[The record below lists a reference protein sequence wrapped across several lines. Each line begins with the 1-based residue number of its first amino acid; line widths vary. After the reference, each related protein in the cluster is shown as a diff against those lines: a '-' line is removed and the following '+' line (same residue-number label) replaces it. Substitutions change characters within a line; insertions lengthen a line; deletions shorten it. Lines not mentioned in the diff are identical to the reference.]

1 MTESITRDLEE
12 IGELTVIGKYHEA
25 IRKIDKILKKDRINE
40 SEKIRALILK
50 CKGLER
56 LGNFE
61 VEDYYFEKS
70 CELSSLAFDLSKEIN
85 DLISM
90 VESKV
95 WFLSTYYWKMD
106 FKPKVYLEEIKTM
119 EDIYEEIKR
128 KEISLP
134 KEIEASIIIVLSYQ
148 NRAKIMTDENFT
160 WDHEETFIMLEKAQK
175 LILESENKEYL
186 MLLLGTKAYLS
197 REINE
202 YDKAL
207 KFYEEA
213 LKIAEEIGNDYYKS
227 SYLYEIGGTYWR
239 KGEYNLLLEY
249 QLKALEIRE
258 KQGNERGVGQVY
270 NRIGVYYVEIGDHK
284 TSLDYFQKAHDII
297 SEKGKRE
304 SYVFYLHNIGVING
318 ILGNLDEAL
327 KCYET
332 AYKANIKQDLFEYA
346 FLNLVNI
353 SFVYYQ
359 RGQFNKALELN
370 KEILAYREKTAD
382 KRGIAITKYILGL
395 IYRDKGNFNKAL
407 ESCETYLELMQEIG
421 VETDIAHSLYNLI
434 SLTSDFNRNE
444 LAEKYQKE
452 LVQITEEIEYKTF
465 KRLALLS
472 EAVILKNSEISRDRV
487 RAEVLLD
494 QLLLEDFSQFFHIE
508 VLFQLCRLLLSE
520 LKATS
525 DEKILSKLQKHV
537 SRLIEIGV
545 SGKIPYLIVEC
556 LWFKSQLALLNLD
569 FEKARELLNQA
580 LNTAEDK
587 GFNFLALK
595 MIKSRE
601 EMIKQTM
608 ELEELVKEVPTIA
621 KRMEAIKIENGFKK
635 ITSSE
640 MFQLKQDI

>member
-1 MTESITRDLEE
+1 VTGPITKELEGIE
-12 IGELTVIGKYHEA
+12 QLTIIGKYPEA
-25 IRKIDKILKKDRINE
+25 IRKIDEILIEDRINE

-50 CKGLER
+50 CKSLVR
-56 LGNFE
+56 LGQFE
-61 VEDYYFEKS
+61 VEDDYFEKS

-106 FKPKVYLEEIKTM
+106 FNPKVYLEEIKTM
-119 EDIYEEIKR
+119 EDIYEDIKR

-134 KEIEASIIIVLSYQ
+134 KEIEASIIMVLSYQ
-148 NRAKIMTDENFT
+148 NRAKILTDENFI
-160 WDHEETFIMLEKAQK
+160 WDHKETFKMLEKAQK

-186 MLLLGTKAYLS
+186 MLLLGTKAYLI
-197 REINE
+197 RDLHE
-202 YDKAL
+202 YDEAL
-207 KFYEEA
+207 KFYEKA
-213 LKIAEEIGNDYYKS
+213 LKLAEEIGNEYYKS
-227 SYLYEIGGTYWR
+227 FYLYEIGGTYWA

-258 KQGNERGVGQVY
+258 KQENERGVGQVY
-270 NRIGVYYVEIGDHK
+270 NRIGIYYVEIGDYK
-284 TSLDYFQKAHDII
+284 TSLDYFQKAYDII

-304 SYVFYLHNIGVING
+304 SYIFHLNNIGVINAS
-318 ILGNLDEAL
+318 LGNLDEAL

-346 FLNLVNI
+346 FLNLHNI
-353 SFVYYQ
+353 SSIYYR
-359 RGQFNKALELN
+359 RGQFDKALELN
-370 KEILAYREKTAD
+370 EKVLAYREKTTD
-382 KRGIAITKYILGL
+382 KRGIADTKYILGF

-407 ESCETYLELMQEIG
+407 ECFETHLELIQEIG
-421 VETDIAHSLYNLI
+421 VKTAIANSLYNLI
-434 SLTSDFNRNE
+434 YLTSDFNRNE

-452 LVQITEEIEYKTF
+452 LVQIAEEIDYKNY
-465 KRLALLS
+465 KKLALLG
-472 EAVILKNSEISRDRV
+472 EAVILRNSEISKDRV
-487 RAEVLLD
+487 RAEALLD
-494 QLLLEDFSQFFHIE
+494 QLLLEDFTQVLHIE
-508 VLFQLCRLLLSE
+508 ILFQLCRLLLSE

-525 DEKILSKLQKHV
+525 DEKILSKLQKNI

-601 EMIKQTM
+601 ELIKQTM
-608 ELEELVKEVPTIA
+608 ELEELVKEAPTISE
-621 KRMEAIKIENGFKK
+621 RMDVIMIENGFKE
-635 ITSSE
+635 IRSSE
-640 MFQLKQDI
+640 MYQFKQNI